1 MTDISELRTELL
13 FEVKLDLDRENM
25 HDLGATPHGHRRI
38 VPVIGGSFTGPK
50 LNGEVLPVG
59 ADWLLIRPDGAKEMD
74 ARITL
79 CTDDREFIYM
89 TYRGVDT
96 GSPEVARRLAS
107 GEIVDPS
114 EYYFRI
120 QPFFETGS
128 SKYGWL
134 NRIVSVGFGKRVATA
149 LGYTVYAVL

>member
-1 MTDISELRTELL
+1 MSAVTTELL
-13 FEVKLDLDRENM
+13 FDLKLDLDRENTQ
-25 HDLGATPHGHRRI
+25 DVGATPHGHRRI

-50 LNGEVLPVG
+50 LKGEVLPVG
-59 ADWLLIRPDGAKEMD
+59 ADWLLIRPDGAKEVD

-79 CTDDREFIYM
+79 RTDDRQLIYM

-96 GSPEVARRLAS
+96 GSPDVARRLAS
-107 GEIVDPS
+107 GEMVDPS

-128 SKYGWL
+128 NKYGWL
-134 NRIVSVGFGKRVATA
+134 NQLVSVGFGKRVATA
-149 LGYTVYAVL
+149 LAYTVYAVL

>member
-1 MTDISELRTELL
+1 MSDVTTELL
-13 FEVKLDLDRENM
+13 FDLKLDLDRNNTQ
-25 HDLGATPHGHRRI
+25 DLGATPHGHRRI
-38 VPVIGGSFTGPK
+38 VPVIGGSFSGPK
-50 LNGEVLPVG
+50 LKGEVLHG
-59 ADWLLIRPDGAKEMD
+59 GGDWLLVRLDGAREMD

-79 CTDDREFIYM
+79 CTDDKEFIYM

-96 GSPEVARRLAS
+96 GSPDVARRLAS

-134 NRIVSVGFGKRVATA
+134 NQIVSVGFGKRAGTA
-149 LGYTVYAVL
+149 LGYTVYTVL